1 LNRGKRVPLKEQGK
15 HFFIFPAIIWLLV
28 FTIFPLL
35 YTLYLS
41 FHGSRFLR
49 VTKFVGLENYIYVL
63 SDYRFWNAFRVT
75 ITFVV
80 LSVLLTVGLGLL
92 LALLFNR
99 QMKGVQ
105 FFRTICTTPL
115 FTAPVALGYMF
126 MIILYEEGGPV
137 NNFLH
142 ALGANTIPWLSHPR
156 WALVSVLI
164 ADVWQWTPFAFLV
177 LLAALQAAPRDL
189 YEAASLDSASGW
201 EIFRHITLPLISPTL
216 GTVVILRTVEA
227 FKVFDL
233 PFALTNGGPGLATR
247 TLTFNVYTSGLR
259 DQNLG
264 VATATAVILLL
275 MVLAVSQIF
284 FRRYGSNYD

>member
-1 LNRGKRVPLKEQGK
+1 M
-15 HFFIFPAIIWLLV
+15 
-28 FTIFPLL
+28 
-35 YTLYLS
+35 S

-137 NNFLH
+137 NNF
-142 ALGANTIPWLSHPR
+142 TR
-156 WALVSVLI
+156 
-164 ADVWQWTPFAFLV
+164 
-177 LLAALQAAPRDL
+177 
-189 YEAASLDSASGW
+189 
-201 EIFRHITLPLISPTL
+201 FRS
-216 GTVVILRTVEA
+216 
-227 FKVFDL
+227 
-233 PFALTNGGPGLATR
+233 
-247 TLTFNVYTSGLR
+247 
-259 DQNLG
+259 
-264 VATATAVILLL
+264 
-275 MVLAVSQIF
+275 
-284 FRRYGSNYD
+284 